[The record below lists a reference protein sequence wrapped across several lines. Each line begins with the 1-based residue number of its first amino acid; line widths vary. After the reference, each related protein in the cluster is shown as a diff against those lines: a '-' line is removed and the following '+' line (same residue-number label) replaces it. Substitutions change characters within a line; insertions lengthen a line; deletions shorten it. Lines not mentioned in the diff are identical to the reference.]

1 MAQVTNWL
9 KRLGRP
15 SRRRR
20 VSVIALEDVQGGLEL
35 WITDEENRVIRCALE
50 RPEVTAL
57 SENIATYLNKAKENT

>member
-20 VSVIALEDVQGGLEL
+20 VSVMALEDFWTLANFVNGP
-35 WITDEENRVIRCALE
+35 N
-50 RPEVTAL
+50 
-57 SENIATYLNKAKENT
+57 